1 MTLQLSL
8 GPVFF
13 AVLHKALTE
22 GSREALK
29 MTLGAAMIDALYIG
43 LSFTGIALLL
53 QLQVLQSA
61 ILAIGAVILVLFGM
75 RYFRRA
81 YSRKVNYQ
89 GVVKGSMTVR
99 PDEVIYKGIHG
110 SSLVYGLKITAIN
123 PLTIVFWSGT
133 FGALIASGMLGSA
146 EDAIMYAFGCV
157 SATIFFLGLISIA
170 APRFP
175 LRLNQKMEY
184 IFDIFVGSI
193 LIAFG
198 LIMLCR
204 FVGTMIK

>member
-29 MTLGAAMIDALYIG
+29 MTLGAAIIDAFYIG
-43 LSFTGIALLL
+43 LSFTGMALLL

-61 ILAIGAVILVLFGM
+61 ILAIGAVILVLFGL
-75 RYFRRA
+75 RHFRRA
-81 YSRKVNYQ
+81 HSRRVNYQ
-89 GVVKGSMTVR
+89 GATKGSMNVR
-99 PDEVIYKGIHG
+99 PDDVISKRTHG

-146 EDAIMYAFGCV
+146 KDALMYAVGCV
-157 SATIFFLGLISIA
+157 SATIFFLGLISIT
-170 APRFP
+170 APRFS
-175 LRLNQKMEY
+175 LRLNLKLEY
-184 IFDIFVGSI
+184 LFDILVGLI